1 MIFLFVTLFVLS
13 LSVLLFELTL
23 TRIFSIVLWYDYAFM
38 AISVA
43 FFGLG
48 IGALLIHILKA
59 RIRQD
64 KLPSKILQSIIV
76 FAVSLPI
83 FLFIIGHVIPSNT
96 SYIYLFYL
104 ASSIPFF
111 FAGISMA
118 LIYLTMPKEISKLY
132 FVDLVGAATA
142 ALILDPL
149 MRILGAESAL
159 ISIALLVIGPSL
171 TAALI
176 FIPPR
181 HKKDSSSHIVIENKI
196 RSYAFIVFVVSA
208 ILLAT
213 NAGSTIL
220 AIQPGEIK
228 GLHYQLTNPSIF
240 KHLSTQWNSFSRIDV
255 TKQMSYHN
263 NGNANST
270 GRSKTLAQ
278 IAIDAD
284 ADTPVF
290 KWNGSIPDIQWL
302 KNFMDYMPYE
312 ISNANNSNT
321 LVIGSGG
328 GEDILVALAGGS
340 KNVTAVELNPLIV
353 SAAKRF
359 GGSSAGN
366 LYDRKDVHLFIDDG
380 RRFISSTNS
389 KYDKIVIKL
398 VDSWAAQLAG
408 GYALSENYLYTVEA
422 FKQYLQHLNGNN
434 GMLVMV
440 RWNIEL
446 PRLIPL
452 VVESLRQEK
461 EAEGKTSGIQDISKQ
476 ILVVEDRPGLFFG
489 SNDQRTVYP
498 VLVIVKNSPFTSTEL
513 ELAKERIEKDN
524 AKVIIMPGGY
534 KQPPYDSLL
543 SSEVNSRNNINNNQK
558 RPISQVNY
566 DPQQERSIFGLRPPI
581 DDSPFYF
588 AKELIPN
595 QMKLLLETVVGVSVV
610 LCLLLIYYS
619 RIHRIQL
626 TTSTSRK
633 FHILFV
639 VLIGFGFIFFEITF
653 IQKFLLLLGTP
664 IMALTVILFSI
675 LLSSGVGAYLSGRL
689 FNKNPYKAVLISIP
703 ILAAIVLIYYNF
715 LSAIIDRSII
725 LELYQ
730 RIALTVMLLSP
741 AGLLMG
747 FQFPS
752 ITRMASS
759 SSSSYISLELHIS
772 QRHDKSNDAAPTP
785 TATAKD
791 DITLLWGI
799 NVIAS
804 VVGTV
809 LAAISSMVIGFN
821 GNLLIGLGLYL
832 GALTSAL
839 FAARFAN
846 STKSNQVVLT

>member
-1 MIFLFVTLFVLS
+1 
-13 LSVLLFELTL
+13 
-23 TRIFSIVLWYDYAFM
+23 
-38 AISVA
+38 
-43 FFGLG
+43 
-48 IGALLIHILKA
+48 
-59 RIRQD
+59 
-64 KLPSKILQSIIV
+64 
-76 FAVSLPI
+76 
-83 FLFIIGHVIPSNT
+83 
-96 SYIYLFYL
+96 
-104 ASSIPFF
+104 
-111 FAGISMA
+111 
-118 LIYLTMPKEISKLY
+118 
-132 FVDLVGAATA
+132 
-142 ALILDPL
+142 
-149 MRILGAESAL
+149 
-159 ISIALLVIGPSL
+159 
-171 TAALI
+171 
-176 FIPPR
+176 
-181 HKKDSSSHIVIENKI
+181 
-196 RSYAFIVFVVSA
+196 VFVVSA

-263 NGNANST
+263 NST

-290 KWNGSIPDIQWL
+290 KWNGSISDIQWL

-513 ELAKERIEKDN
+513 ELAKERIVKDN

-543 SSEVNSRNNINNNQK
+543 SSEVNSRNNTNNNQK

-759 SSSSYISLELHIS
+759 SISLELHIS
-772 QRHDKSNDAAPTP
+772 QRHDKSNDAAPIP

-846 STKSNQVVLT
+846 NTKSNQEVLT